1 MTTIAYKDGVL
12 AGDSL
17 WTGEDGTVFTMAP
30 KVFCLPSGVLYG
42 GAGEGDD
49 RALLKML
56 AKVKKPKD
64 FPSVKQLRK
73 VKQDLY
79 GIVVFPNGQVFV
91 IDVAHDKDGTVGVY
105 EIPDRIAAIGS
116 GGVHAL
122 AAMNLGK
129 TAIEAVHFA
138 CERSV
143 YSRPPVTHVELKP
156 LKKPKR

>member
-1 MTTIAYKDGVL
+1 MTTIAFKDGVL

-30 KVFCLPSGVLYG
+30 KVFRLPSGILYG

-49 RALLKML
+49 RALLQLLK
-56 AKVKKPKD
+56 KVKKPKD
-64 FPSVKQLRK
+64 FPSVEAFRK
-73 VKQDLY
+73 IKQDL
-79 GIVVFPNGQVFV
+79 GGLIVFPNGRVFI
-91 IDVAHDKDGTVGVY
+91 IDVAHDKYGLVGVY
-105 EIPDRIAAIGS
+105 EIPDRVAAIGS
-116 GGVHAL
+116 GSVHAL
-122 AAMNLGK
+122 AAMSLGK
-129 TAIEAVHFA
+129 SAIEAVHFA